1 MAVEKFSVSLDPEL
15 SRALREAAEEDDVSV
30 SAWLAEAVRQ
40 RLRNHMLGLA
50 LDEIIAEQGWTWQE
64 LLDEAEEE
72 AEEEEE
78 DRAERAAWSEA
89 DKRSA

>member
-72 AEEEEE
+72 AEEE

>member
-30 SAWLAEAVRQ
+30 SAWMAEAVRQ

-50 LDEIIAEQGWTWQE
+50 LDEIMAEQGWSREE
-64 LLDEAEEE
+64 LLREAQQEDEAEQ
-72 AEEEEE
+72 
-78 DRAERAAWSEA
+78 RAARAEA